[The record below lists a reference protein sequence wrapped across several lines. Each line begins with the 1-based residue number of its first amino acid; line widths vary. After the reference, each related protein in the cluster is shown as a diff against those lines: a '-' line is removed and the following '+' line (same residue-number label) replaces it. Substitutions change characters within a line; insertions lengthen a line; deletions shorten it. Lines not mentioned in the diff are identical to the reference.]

1 MGKLLVKPLA
11 EVVVGGAARDSSSLV
26 HFALNALH
34 CLSSRFN
41 QLTTLELESQTG
53 GSLDSAIASEAEPNQ
68 ITIDHA
74 PIFITMKKTCK
85 GFLLQNL
92 IQKQIQPAAE

>member
-1 MGKLLVKPLA
+1 MTVAALFILLLMPCTVYQ
-11 EVVVGGAARDSSSLV
+11 VG
-26 HFALNALH
+26 
-34 CLSSRFN
+34 FN
-41 QLTTLELESQTG
+41 QLTTLELGSQTG
-53 GSLDSAIASEAEPNQ
+53 GSLDSAIAPEADPNQ
-68 ITIDHA
+68 ITIDHT